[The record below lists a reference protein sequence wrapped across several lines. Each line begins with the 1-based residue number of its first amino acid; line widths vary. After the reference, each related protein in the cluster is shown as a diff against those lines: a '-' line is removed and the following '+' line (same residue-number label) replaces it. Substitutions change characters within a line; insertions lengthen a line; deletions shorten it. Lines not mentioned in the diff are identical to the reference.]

1 MLQTRVS
8 YRRGCIREEPWLG
21 RDCTLAKVKVGFLP
35 CIPIITAG
43 GGSRLPF
50 PHILSLTTGRFLCF
64 YILLY
69 DGCMAFSRNWAKRS
83 IGKYQVNWLLGL
95 PEAFLMALCL
105 SWGISGPWHLGMVLA
120 AFQYLDLFFSV
131 ELMGKR
137 CCLRQVRTPHSLV
150 VFVMAIICT

>member
-1 MLQTRVS
+1 MVA
-8 YRRGCIREEPWLG
+8 W
-21 RDCTLAKVKVGFLP
+21 
-35 CIPIITAG
+35 
-43 GGSRLPF
+43 
-50 PHILSLTTGRFLCF
+50 RFL
-64 YILLY
+64 
-69 DGCMAFSRNWAKRS
+69 GTGQSEASANTK
-83 IGKYQVNWLLGL
+83 VNWLLGL